1 MTPAKP
7 RARDLGVPLPGT
19 PGALNAITDVAGIE
33 VGAVELLS
41 SVDPSLATRG
51 IPVQT
56 GVTAIL
62 PRGRDPEPKPVWAG
76 QFSLNGNGEMTG
88 AHWVRDGGW
97 LAGPILI
104 SNSHAI
110 GACHT
115 AAVRW
120 MIDTYGATW
129 EDNHLWAMPVVA
141 ETYDGVLND
150 INGLHVTEAHA
161 RAAIDAAR
169 PGPVREGNSGGGA
182 GMICYEFKGGT
193 GTASRVV
200 PVDGQDFVVG
210 ALVQANHGLRPW
222 LTVAG
227 HRVGEVMTE
236 DRIIDMVTERGS
248 IIVILA
254 TDLPL
259 SPGQLERLAR
269 RASIGIGRAGT
280 PGGNNSG
287 DIFLA
292 FSTGNEMALP
302 QLSGPWRQMACL
314 NDDLLDPV
322 YLAAVEAVDE
332 AVLNALCAAED
343 VALARPARGVCR
355 AMDTDRL
362 MDLLGAAEAGGR

>member
-1 MTPAKP
+1 MTMTTKP
-7 RARDLGVPLPGT
+7 RARRLGIPLPGT
-19 PGALNAITDVAGIE
+19 PGPLNAITDVPGLE
-33 VGAVELLS
+33 VGTTELLS
-41 SVDPSLATRG
+41 SRDPSLATRG
-51 IPVQT
+51 IQVQT

-97 LAGPILI
+97 LAGPIMI

-110 GACHT
+110 GPCHA

-120 MIDTYGATW
+120 MVETYGDTW

-150 INGLHVTEAHA
+150 INGLHVTEALA
-161 RAAIDAAR
+161 RQALDAAK
-169 PGPVREGNSGGGA
+169 PGPVTEGNSGGGA

-193 GTASRVV
+193 GTASRVIDV
-200 PVDGQDFVVG
+200 EGQGFTIG

-227 HRVGEVMTE
+227 RRVGEAMPE
-236 DRIIDMVTERGS
+236 DRISDMITERGS
-248 IIVILA
+248 IIVVLA

-259 SPGQLERLAR
+259 SPSQLERLAR
-269 RASIGIGRAGT
+269 RASIGIGRGGT

-292 FSTGNEMALP
+292 FSTANEMPLP
-302 QLSGPWRQMACL
+302 QLSGAWRQMTSL
-314 NDDLLDPV
+314 NDERLDPV
-322 YLAAVEAVDE
+322 YLAAVESVDE

-343 VALARPARGVCR
+343 VPLARPANGVCR
-355 AMDTDRL
+355 AMDTERL
-362 MDLLGAAEAGGR
+362 MDLLSA

>member
-1 MTPAKP
+1 MTSPTRP
-7 RARDLGVPLPGT
+7 RARAVGIPLPGT
-19 PGALNAITDVAGIE
+19 PGPLNAITDVPGIE
-33 VGAVELLS
+33 VGTAELLS
-41 SVDPSLATRG
+41 SRDPALATRG
-51 IPVQT
+51 IQVQT

-62 PRGRDPEPKPVWAG
+62 PRGRDPVPRPVWAG

-97 LAGPILI
+97 LAGPIMI

-120 MIDTYGATW
+120 MIETYGAAW

-150 INGLHVTEAHA
+150 INGLHVTEALA
-161 RAAIDAAR
+161 RRALDAAR
-169 PGPVREGNSGGGA
+169 PGLVPEGNSGGGA
-182 GMICYEFKGGT
+182 GMICYEYKGGT
-193 GTASRVV
+193 GTASRAIDI
-200 PVDGQDFVVG
+200 DGQGFTLG

-227 HRVGEVMTE
+227 KRVGEAMT
-236 DRIIDMVTERGS
+236 DHRIPGMTSERGS

-259 SPGQLERLAR
+259 LPGQLERLSR
-269 RASIGIGRAGT
+269 RAAIGIGRAGS

-292 FSTGNEMALP
+292 LSTANQMELP
-302 QLSGPWRQMACL
+302 QFSGAWRQMSCL
-314 NDDLLDPV
+314 NDERLDPV
-322 YLAAVEAVDE
+322 YMAAVEAVDE
-332 AVLNALCAAED
+332 AVLNALCAAQT
-343 VALARPARGVCR
+343 VPLARPAAGLCH
-355 AMDTDRL
+355 AMDTERL
-362 MDLLGAAEAGGR
+362 MGLLAG

>member
-1 MTPAKP
+1 MTKTTKP
-7 RARDLGVPLPGT
+7 RARDIGILLPGT
-19 PGALNAITDVAGIE
+19 PGPLNAITDVPGIE
-33 VGAVELLS
+33 VGTVELLS
-41 SVDPSLATRG
+41 SRDPSLATRG
-51 IPVQT
+51 IQVQT

-97 LAGPILI
+97 LAGPIMI

-110 GACHT
+110 GPCHT

-120 MIDTYGATW
+120 MIETYGDTW

-150 INGLHVTEAHA
+150 INGLHVTEALA
-161 RAAIDAAR
+161 RQALDAAR
-169 PGPVREGNSGGGA
+169 PGPVPEGNSGGGA

-193 GTASRVV
+193 GTASRQIE
-200 PVDGQDFVVG
+200 VDDRTFTLG

-227 HRVGEVMTE
+227 RRVGEQMTE
-236 DRIIDMVTERGS
+236 HRITDMMTERGS

-259 SPGQLERLAR
+259 SSGQLERLSR
-269 RASIGIGRAGT
+269 RAAIGIGRAGS

-292 FSTGNEMALP
+292 FSTANEMPLP
-302 QLSGPWRQMACL
+302 QLSGPWRQMTCL
-314 NDDLLDPV
+314 NDELLDPV
-322 YLAAVEAVDE
+322 YMAAVEAVDE

-343 VALARPARGVCR
+343 VPLARPANGICR
-355 AMDTDRL
+355 AMDTGQL
-362 MDLLGAAEAGGR
+362 MALLES

>member
-1 MTPAKP
+1 MTMTTKP
-7 RARDLGVPLPGT
+7 RARDLGIPLPGT
-19 PGALNAITDVAGIE
+19 PGPLNAITDVPGLE
-33 VGAVELLS
+33 VGTTELLS
-41 SVDPSLATRG
+41 SRDPSLATRG
-51 IPVQT
+51 IQVQT

-97 LAGPILI
+97 LAGPIMI

-110 GACHT
+110 GPCHA

-120 MIDTYGATW
+120 MVETYGDTW

-150 INGLHVTEAHA
+150 INGLHVTEALA
-161 RAAIDAAR
+161 RQALDAAK
-169 PGPVREGNSGGGA
+169 PGPVTEGNSGGGA

-193 GTASRVV
+193 GTASRVIDV
-200 PVDGQDFVVG
+200 EGQGFTIG

-227 HRVGEVMTE
+227 RRVGEAMPE
-236 DRIIDMVTERGS
+236 DRILDMMTERGS

-259 SPGQLERLAR
+259 SPSQLERLAR
-269 RASIGIGRAGT
+269 RASIGIGRGGT

-292 FSTGNEMALP
+292 LSTANEMPLP
-302 QLSGPWRQMACL
+302 QLSGAWRQMTSL
-314 NDDLLDPV
+314 NDERLDPV
-322 YLAAVEAVDE
+322 YLAAVESVDE

-343 VALARPARGVCR
+343 VPLARPANGICR
-355 AMDTDRL
+355 AMDTERL
-362 MDLLGAAEAGGR
+362 MDLLSA

>member
-1 MTPAKP
+1 MTEPAKP
-7 RARDLGVPLPGT
+7 RARELGVPLPGT
-19 PGALNAITDVAGIE
+19 PGGLNAITDVPGVE
-33 VGAVELLS
+33 VGTVELLS
-41 SVDPSLATRG
+41 SRDPALATRG
-51 IPVQT
+51 IQVQT

-62 PRGRDPEPKPVWAG
+62 PRGRDPQPKPVWAG

-97 LAGPILI
+97 LAGPIMI

-110 GACHT
+110 GPCHT

-120 MIDTYGATW
+120 MIETYGATW

-150 INGLHVTEAHA
+150 INGLHVTEACA
-161 RAAIDAAR
+161 RAALEAAR
-169 PGPVREGNSGGGA
+169 PGPVAEGNSGGGA

-193 GTASRVV
+193 GTASRRIGI
-200 PVDGQDFVVG
+200 DGTAFTLG

-227 HRVGEVMTE
+227 QPVGREMPEHR
-236 DRIIDMVTERGS
+236 IADMMTERGS

-269 RASIGIGRAGT
+269 RAAIGIGRGGT

-292 FSTGNEMALP
+292 FSTANEMALP
-302 QLSGPWRQMACL
+302 QLSGPWRQMTCL
-314 NDDLLDPV
+314 NDELLDPV
-322 YLAAVEAVDE
+322 YLAAVEAVEE

-343 VALARPARGVCR
+343 VPMARPATGICR
-355 AMDTDRL
+355 AMDTGRL
-362 MDLLGAAEAGGR
+362 MELLRR

>member
-1 MTPAKP
+1 MTMTTKP
-7 RARDLGVPLPGT
+7 RARDLGIPLPGT
-19 PGALNAITDVAGIE
+19 PGPLNAITDVPGLE
-33 VGAVELLS
+33 VGTTELLS
-41 SVDPSLATRG
+41 SRDPSLATRG
-51 IPVQT
+51 IQVQT

-97 LAGPILI
+97 LAGPIMI

-110 GACHT
+110 GPCHA

-120 MIDTYGATW
+120 MVETYGDTW

-150 INGLHVTEAHA
+150 INGLHVTEALA
-161 RAAIDAAR
+161 RQALDAAK
-169 PGPVREGNSGGGA
+169 PGPVTEGNSGGGA

-193 GTASRVV
+193 GTASRVIDV
-200 PVDGQDFVVG
+200 EGQDFTIG

-227 HRVGEVMTE
+227 RRVGEAMPE
-236 DRIIDMVTERGS
+236 DRISDMMTERGS

-259 SPGQLERLAR
+259 SPSQLERLAR
-269 RASIGIGRAGT
+269 RASIGIGRGGT

-292 FSTGNEMALP
+292 FSTASEMPLP
-302 QLSGPWRQMACL
+302 QLSGAWRQMTSL
-314 NDDLLDPV
+314 NDERLDPV

-343 VALARPARGVCR
+343 VPLARPANGICR
-355 AMDTDRL
+355 AMDTERL
-362 MDLLGAAEAGGR
+362 MDLLSA